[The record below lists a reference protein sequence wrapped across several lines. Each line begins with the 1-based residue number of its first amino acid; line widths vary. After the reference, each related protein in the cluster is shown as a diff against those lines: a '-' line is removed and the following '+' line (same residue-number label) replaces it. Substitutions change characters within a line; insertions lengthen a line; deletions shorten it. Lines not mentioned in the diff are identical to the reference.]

1 MYRRGLKDHVKDEL
15 TRLSN
20 ACDINDLSDLI
31 KEAIKIDN
39 SWYDRAME
47 KKYDGGISGYS
58 GMARSDFRYE
68 NRNRTPKRDA
78 YGPMPMELDAIDRK
92 KRQFRGKK

>member
-1 MYRRGLKDHVKDEL
+1 MKDYVKDEL

-20 ACDINDLSDLI
+20 AYNINDLNNLI

-39 SWYDRAME
+39 SWYDRAIE
-47 KKYDGGISGYS
+47 KKYNGGISGYS
-58 GMARSDFRYE
+58 GMARLDFRYE
-68 NRNRTPKRDA
+68 NRTRTPRRDP
-78 YGPMPMELDAIDRK
+78 YGSIPMELDAIDRK